1 LRLYPRAWRQR
12 YEDEMLAV
20 LEAAAIGWKGRMDLV
35 GGAIDARIHSASRVP
50 GVAALIA
57 GGLWTTAGAGVL
69 AQPAPPEW
77 PGHLLETLPM
87 GVVAIVAGAVALV
100 GCWGRSGDRA
110 GRHGAVVATVV
121 IVSQLVWAA
130 TLVAGFT
137 GAGDRATLA
146 IGQAIGAMGCLVMGF
161 LLLRAGGAPIGLILV
176 AAPPVLLFGWPIAW
190 LAFGLAWTVIG
201 FMLLLGLD
209 RDESGALPA

>member
-1 LRLYPRAWRQR
+1 
-12 YEDEMLAV
+12 V
-20 LEAAAIGWKGRMDLV
+20 L
-35 GGAIDARIHSASRVP
+35 GAERRSRGASRRRR
-50 GVAALIA
+50 GNC
-57 GGLWTTAGAGVL
+57 G
-69 AQPAPPEW
+69 
-77 PGHLLETLPM
+77 
-87 GVVAIVAGAVALV
+87 
-100 GCWGRSGDRA
+100 
-110 GRHGAVVATVV
+110 

-146 IGQAIGAMGCLVMGF
+146 IGQAIGAMGCLVMAF
-161 LLLRAGGAPIGLILV
+161 LLLRAGGEPIGLILV